1 MNGGTGRVYFAASRK
16 SSSGTI
22 VLGYLNRILLC
33 PHIMLS
39 FMTLAVEATVSLVE
53 LEVGKLL
60 IICAMQVFVGGVLS
74 IVALVLL
81 L

>member
-1 MNGGTGRVYFAASRK
+1 
-16 SSSGTI
+16 
-22 VLGYLNRILLC
+22 
-33 PHIMLS
+33 MLS

-53 LEVGKLL
+53 LEVGKWLF
-60 IICAMQVFVGGVLS
+60 ICAMQVFVGGVLS